1 MKKNITW
8 FTLIELIVSIS
19 IFSVIMI
26 SVFMIF
32 AFSADLNNKA
42 DISRSMQENIKN
54 IVETIAEDVR
64 KQGNLVQVSTP
75 GGLGNCK
82 NPEKTYSSGTTLCV
96 WNNSYYLAKLEADQW
111 IKVGNYQDCNIETQC
126 FLIKNTWNVVTQLSN
141 SWVDFKGLVFYVA
154 RDGMN
159 KVTLH
164 LELQPSNKKWVKYDL
179 IKENRMIL
187 QTTLSERLYN
197 DY

>member
-1 MKKNITW
+1 
-8 FTLIELIVSIS
+8 
-19 IFSVIMI
+19 MI

-75 GGLGNCK
+75 DGLGDCK

-96 WNNSYYLAKLEADQW
+96 
-111 IKVGNYQDCNIETQC
+111 
-126 FLIKNTWNVVTQLSN
+126 
-141 SWVDFKGLVFYVA
+141 
-154 RDGMN
+154 
-159 KVTLH
+159 
-164 LELQPSNKKWVKYDL
+164 
-179 IKENRMIL
+179 
-187 QTTLSERLYN
+187 
-197 DY
+197 